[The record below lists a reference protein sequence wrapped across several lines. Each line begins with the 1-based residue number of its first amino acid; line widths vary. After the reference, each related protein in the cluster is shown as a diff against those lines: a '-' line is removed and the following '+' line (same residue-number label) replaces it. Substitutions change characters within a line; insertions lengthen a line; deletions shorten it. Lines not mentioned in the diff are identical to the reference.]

1 MVAEN
6 QYGTRRLARN
16 PVRELLEAQ
25 QQRMEAEQRSALQRR
40 RAFPFQDVVKI
51 GDKYYRYDTD
61 NQGRVVQNQISKQSY
76 ENAIKQN
83 AYTNSISRDMGFPT
97 QETTQPPAESEDKGF
112 FARSV
117 DAMKNYLNSRKQE
130 SEPKAPS
137 TAKKPV
143 NLDPTRMNQS
153 IQAGNPNLRG
163 SNIDI
168 TKSGTTGGAVKTG
181 LMDDKI
187 GQTSP
192 IVDPVTE
199 AAYQRSLSQKGKPP
213 PNVPRSKEAP
223 KPMSAQDYANVQ
235 NRRTQQVEQKIK
247 DQVAKAQSMSPT
259 ERYEAAM
266 DRRVPRSSNRLPV
279 PGRNKAMDMA
289 VERMMINRQLAQN
302 QFSNPMEVGSSPEM
316 LADMPP
322 NVLKDNLKNLA
333 QLLPKEDKRSV
344 DQIIQASAGRKRK
357 EQKSALRKATSET
370 LRQFG
375 GDLKKAY
382 DSIRKSIQFPSSQ
395 PRFDKDGQP
404 TARYYKDRYISNYK
418 SFK

>member
-130 SEPKAPS
+130 SKPKAPS

-187 GQTSP
+187 GKTSP

-213 PNVPRSKEAP
+213 PNVPRSKEF

-259 ERYEAAM
+259 ERYEASM
-266 DRRVPRSSNRLPV
+266 DRRVPRSPDRLPV

-289 VERMMINRQLAQN
+289 VERMMINRQLAQDELKKR
-302 QFSNPMEVGSSPEM
+302 MEVDSSPEM
-316 LADMPP
+316 LADMPT
-322 NVLKDNLKNLA
+322 NILEDNLKNLA
-333 QLLPKEDKRSV
+333 ELLPKEDKRSV

-357 EQKSALRKATSET
+357 ERKSALRKATGET
-370 LRQFG
+370 LREFG
-375 GDLKKAY
+375 GDVKKVF
-382 DSIRKSIQFPSSQ
+382 DSIRNSIQFPSSQ